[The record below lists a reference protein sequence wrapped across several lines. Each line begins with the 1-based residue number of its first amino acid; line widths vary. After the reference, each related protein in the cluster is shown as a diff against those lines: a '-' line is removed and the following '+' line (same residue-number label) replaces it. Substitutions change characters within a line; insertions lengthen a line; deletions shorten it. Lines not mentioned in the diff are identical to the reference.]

1 MAPALRS
8 LRKNPGFTLV
18 AILTLA
24 LGIGANT
31 AIFSIINTV
40 LLSPLR
46 YPDAD
51 RIVAVST
58 YSKQT
63 GRQKPG
69 LTGGDVQRLLMLAGI
84 HLPIIIMT
92 AYDHPGIQEECLGN
106 GAVACLVKCDLQDR
120 LIAAVEAAIAC

>member
-1 MAPALRS
+1 MRPTLRS
-8 LRKNPGFTLV
+8 LRKNPGFTTV

-31 AIFSIINTV
+31 AIFSIINGV

-63 GRQKPG
+63 GHQTPR
-69 LTGGDVQRLLMLAGI
+69 LVQ
-84 HLPIIIMT
+84 
-92 AYDHPGIQEECLGN
+92 
-106 GAVACLVKCDLQDR
+106 
-120 LIAAVEAAIAC
+120 